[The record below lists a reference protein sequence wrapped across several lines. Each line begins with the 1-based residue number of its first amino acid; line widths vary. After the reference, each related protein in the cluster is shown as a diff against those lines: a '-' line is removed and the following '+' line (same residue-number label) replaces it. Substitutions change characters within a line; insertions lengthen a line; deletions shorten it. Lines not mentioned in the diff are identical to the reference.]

1 MNQNNYVSE
10 VIAQMNAERER
21 EAVTQTRNV
30 INTIVGQQEL
40 IRRAHEVIAEAR
52 KQLNEI
58 KYEPVS
64 PADVLTN

>member
-52 KQLNEI
+52 KQLSEI